1 MVFFFFAY
9 LCLPF
14 KSEHILSR
22 REIKTYQHYKKL
34 SRNEHLHVFQDD
46 FCQQVFEVLVEIF
59 RKECQNCLGGGEVTE
74 HGQPGE
80 AVQGLEQLR
89 GRRGA
94 WAVRGTGTG
103 DRAPSPAGKRACC
116 TLPLSLTLGLR
127 SAEALGAQLLMPT
140 CLSPPP
146 SSLVA

>member
-14 KSEHILSR
+14 KNKHILSR
-22 REIKTYQHYKKL
+22 REIKKYQHYEKF

-59 RKECQNCLGGGEVTE
+59 RKECQNCLGRGEVAE
-74 HGQPGE
+74 HSQSGE

-103 DRAPSPAGKRACC
+103 GRAPSAAGKRACH
-116 TLPLSLTLGLR
+116 PPPSLKMGLR
-127 SAEALGAQLLMPT
+127 SPEAPGAGLLMPT
-140 CLSPPP
+140 CLGPPP
-146 SSLVA
+146 SSPAA